1 VALGPGGGPAGFLRG
16 IVGARGSGAA
26 GNNARLGSALGAT
39 EKTMVRRVFSLAAM
53 LMAFA
58 VLSDALAQQ
67 TVKVGAIYPLSGNAA
82 SAGNYSK
89 AAIELA
95 VEIVNN
101 DHPELKDLPL
111 AAGSGLPGV
120 GGAKIQVVFADN
132 QGTPA
137 AGQNQAL
144 RLITEERV
152 IALIGAYQS
161 GITVTT
167 SAMAERHGV
176 PFVTPESVAANLTER
191 GFKWFFRATPVA
203 GDFARAYSDFLKEQ
217 KAAGQKVSS
226 IAIINENTEY
236 GNSVASVIRDVFAK
250 EGLNVSQVIPYSA
263 NTTDVQPQVLQ
274 LKEKN
279 PDVVIFVS
287 YTSDAIL
294 YAKTMKDL
302 NWKPAIMIADNAGF
316 NDPSFVST
324 SGALVEGLVN
334 RSSFAPGKAG
344 SLSALVNDL
353 YRKKNNVDLD
363 DASARAMQGM
373 LILADAINRA
383 GSTDAAKIQAALR
396 ETDLKANQIVTGY
409 NGVKFDAKGQNVLA
423 SSLITQMQGGRYVP
437 VWPKD
442 KAVGELKLPY
452 KGW

>member
-1 VALGPGGGPAGFLRG
+1 
-16 IVGARGSGAA
+16 
-26 GNNARLGSALGAT
+26 
-39 EKTMVRRVFSLAAM
+39 MVRRVLGLAAT

-58 VLSDALAQQ
+58 LMSDALGQQ

-95 VEIVNN
+95 VELVNN

-111 AAGSGLPGV
+111 AAGSGLPGL
-120 GGAKIQVVFADN
+120 GGAKIEVIFADN

-144 RLITEERV
+144 RLITEEKV

-176 PFVTPESVAANLTER
+176 PFITPESVAANLTER

-226 IAIINENTEY
+226 IAIVNENTEY

-353 YRKKNNVDLD
+353 YKKKNNVDLD

-383 GSTDAAKIQAALR
+383 GSTEAAKIQAALR
-396 ETDLKANQIVTGY
+396 ATDLKASQVVTGY
-409 NGVKFDAKGQNVLA
+409 NGVKFDEKGQNVLA
-423 SSLITQMQGGRYVP
+423 SSLITQMQGGKYVP

-442 KAVGELKLPY
+442 KAAGELRLPY